1 MSKKSTA
8 VAAAAIALNPRAQFV
23 EDLKLLTED
32 EHLEILKMLRLKHV
46 PTTENANGVY
56 FPMSIISD
64 ELLEELSKFVK
75 FCLESH
81 KRLEARDK
89 EIEKYHVDHDT
100 TIHLPAPVIPP
111 MATALSVDTREAD
124 IQRFKRDLEKGNK
137 KGPKRT

>member
-1 MSKKSTA
+1 MSKKTT
-8 VAAAAIALNPRAQFV
+8 VAATALNPRAQFV

-32 EHLEILKMLRLKHV
+32 EHLEILKILRLKHV

-56 FPMSIISD
+56 FPMSIIND
-64 ELLEELSKFVK
+64 ELLEELTKFVK

-81 KRLEARDK
+81 TRLEARDK
-89 EIEKYHVDHDT
+89 EIEKYHVEHDT
-100 TIHLPAPVIPP
+100 TVHMPVPVIPP

-137 KGPKRT
+137 KGLKRT